1 MVKLL
6 IVDDQ
11 KILLDALTNAL
22 GKEKDIE
29 IVGSLT
35 VADVADVACTRLRPD
50 LVLMDICTEGKV
62 SGIFATERIK
72 QKYSYIKVML
82 MTGFPEMS
90 FIQRAKDAGADS
102 FIYKNSSMA
111 DFVKCIHATMAGQGT
126 FSEVDTNHGFGD
138 GECPLTPRD
147 MEILRLFC
155 TNHSRKEM
163 AEALNITTSTINYHI
178 NNMLAKTGYKNLM
191 SLAMEATDKGYIKA
205 GV

>member
-1 MVKLL
+1 MVRLL

-22 GKEKDIE
+22 SKEKQIE

-62 SGIFATERIK
+62 SGIYAADRIK
-72 QKYSYIKVML
+72 KKYPYIKVML

-90 FIQRAKDAGADS
+90 FIRRAKEAGVDS
-102 FIYKNSSMA
+102 FIYKNSSMEE
-111 DFVKCIHATMAGQGT
+111 FIKCIYATMAGKGT
-126 FSEVDTNHGFGD
+126 FPETNTHQGFGD
-138 GECPLTPRD
+138 GECPLTPREL
-147 MEILRLFC
+147 EILRLFC

-163 AEALNITTSTINYHI
+163 AEALSITTSTINYHI
-178 NNMLAKTGYKNLM
+178 NNMLTITGYRNLM
-191 SLAMEATDKGYIKA
+191 SLAMEASDKGYIKT